1 MLNVSACRPGNL
13 TNLIIIAPIKNKGI
27 NGALQDYRNASK
39 AWIKTR
45 YPQQCTNNQKRTY
58 SEQTNHK
65 TLIGPT
71 KTNQFQSTDEHAQ
84 LLWMCEDNIGKL
96 RLVGS

>member
-13 TNLIIIAPIKNKGI
+13 INLIIIAPIKNKGI

-71 KTNQFQSTDEHAQ
+71 KTNQDFKAPMSMHSYYGCVKTILE
-84 LLWMCEDNIGKL
+84 
-96 RLVGS
+96 S